1 MWTTRAIVPPRKS
14 RLLVAETP
22 ERPHRTGQ
30 FALDIIIAL
39 SAVIV
44 SVASLWVALR
54 ADETQ
59 EQLLKASVWPYIQF
73 DSSNATATG
82 AKQLVFE
89 VRNAGVGPAIV
100 RSVAVSYNGR
110 YYPTFDA
117 LMVACCKLVHVKNIF
132 SSTMQGAVIE
142 AHAFVPFIDM
152 PPNNFDVAEY
162 KQIRPQRSKIQMQM
176 CYCSVLGDCWFF
188 DTLKGPQRPT
198 PVRKCPPAQ
207 QPQYIT

>member
-1 MWTTRAIVPPRKS
+1 
-14 RLLVAETP
+14 VAETSD
-22 ERPHRTGQ
+22 RPRRTGQ

-54 ADETQ
+54 ANQTQ
-59 EQLLKASVWPYIQF
+59 EQLLKASVWPYIEF
-73 DSSNATATG
+73 DSSNATANG
-82 AKQLVFE
+82 ARQLVFE
-89 VRNAGVGPAIV
+89 VRNEGVGPALV

-117 LMVACCKLVHVKNIF
+117 LMAACCKLEHVRNIY
-132 SSTMQGAVIE
+132 SSTMQNAVIV
-142 AHAFVPFIDM
+142 AHDFVPFIDM
-152 PPNNFDVAEY
+152 PPNEFDLTEY
-162 KQIRPQRSKIQMQM
+162 SRIRPQRSKIEIQM

-188 DTLKGPQRPT
+188 DTLHGPQQPT

-207 QPQYIT
+207 QPQYTT